1 MNIQSLSVVV
11 PNKNCVN
18 NCAFCVSKMHC
29 DAYKN
34 QMDDNLPF
42 FDLYLKDYLKRLEFA
57 RHNGCNT
64 VMLTGNSEPQQNRKF
79 LTYFGLFMQM
89 MRDPFQWIEMQTT
102 GVLLDANYLRFL
114 RNHVGVNLIS
124 LSVSAPEDGDN
135 MRVIGA
141 PESTHFKLTELCQE
155 IKKYDFSLRLSVN
168 LTNFFDRFQG
178 KEEQFFQWAKD
189 LGADQVT
196 CRVLYSFER
205 QDQEERFAK
214 WAKGL
219 GADKEPSPA
228 PRTDNSGIEQARWVR
243 ENAAARETI
252 QEITGYVV
260 NNGQPLGILPYGA
273 TKYSLH
279 GMAVVVDDDCMAKGK
294 LPGEEKDAYKYLIL
308 QPDCK
313 LYSQW
318 DDSAS
323 LIF

>member
-124 LSVSAPEDGDN
+124 LSVSAPEDMDN
-135 MRVIGA
+135 LQIIGVPGGA
-141 PESTHFKLTELCQE
+141 PFHLVDLCQE

-168 LTNFFDRFQG
+168 LTKAFNEFQG
-178 KEEQFFQWAKD
+178 QEERFFQWAKG

-196 CRVLYSFER
+196 CRVLYS
-205 QDQEERFAK
+205 D
-214 WAKGL
+214 G
-219 GADKEPSPA
+219 GDS
-228 PRTDNSGIEQARWVR
+228 EQAQWIQK
-243 ENAAARETI
+243 NAAAQETVQGI
-252 QEITGYVV
+252 ANYVMLK
-260 NNGQPLGILPYGA
+260 GKPLGVLPYGA
-273 TKYSLH
+273 IKYSLH

-294 LPGEEKDAYKYLIL
+294 LPDEEKDAYKYLIL
-308 QPDCK
+308 QPNYK

-318 DDSAS
+318 DDPAS